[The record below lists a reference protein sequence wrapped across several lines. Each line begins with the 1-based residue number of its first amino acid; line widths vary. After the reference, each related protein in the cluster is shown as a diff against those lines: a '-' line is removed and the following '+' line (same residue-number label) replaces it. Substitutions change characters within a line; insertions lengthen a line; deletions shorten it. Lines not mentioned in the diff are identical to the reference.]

1 VYKSLGALLLA
12 ALLAWPAAAAEPTL
26 PAVPSSSLD
35 DGAAP
40 VPGEDCSEG
49 AAGSRLVVGAD
60 FVLWWLREGRLPP
73 TLSTSSPAS
82 RGLLG
87 QPDTRTL
94 YGGDRLETRHGDR
107 FNGVRV
113 TLGYWFDEGQ
123 ACGIEGNAFFLER
136 DSTHFKAT
144 SDGGTLLARV
154 YENPDGSPA
163 SYIVAGQA
171 PTGPRNGGF
180 VGYSRIELFGQE
192 ANLVAPLLCGDGF
205 RLESLGGVR
214 FLQMRDR
221 TDLTAT
227 GRTLPDQTTLFGL
240 EDHYR
245 VGNAYYGGQVGLRG
259 ELSGGRWFINLR
271 GEVGLGADV
280 EQVRAFGASLYQTP
294 AQRVV
299 TPVGLTVQAS
309 NRGTF
314 HRTAL
319 NGVSEVGVNV
329 GCRVIDHVRVS
340 AGYTFLLWDS
350 PLRSGDQIDPV
361 VNKIAGTP
369 PARPAIPFKED
380 LFWAQGLNAGV
391 EFSW

>member
-1 VYKSLGALLLA
+1 VSKPLA
-12 ALLAWPAAAAEPTL
+12 VVFLTALLACPAAAADDGE
-26 PAVPSSSLD
+26 AVPE
-35 DGAAP
+35 P
-40 VPGEDCSEG
+40 

-60 FVLWWLREGRLPP
+60 YLLWWLREGRLAP
-73 TLSTSSPAS
+73 TLTTSSQAS
-82 RGLLG
+82 QGLLG

-113 TLGYWFDEGQ
+113 TLGYWFDDDHG
-123 ACGIEGNAFFLER
+123 CGVEANGFFLER

-144 SDGGTLLARV
+144 SNGSTLLALV

-163 SYIVAGQA
+163 SSIVAGQA
-171 PTGPRNGGF
+171 PTGLRNGGF
-180 VGYSRIELFGQE
+180 VGYSRVELFGQE
-192 ANLVAPLLCGDGF
+192 ANLVTPLFAGDGF
-205 RLESLGGVR
+205 RLEALGGAR

-245 VGNAYYGGQVGLRG
+245 AGNAYYGGQAGLRAD
-259 ELSGGRWFINLR
+259 LSGGWWFVNLR

-280 EQVRAFGASLYQTP
+280 ERVRAFGATLFQTP
-294 AQRVV
+294 TQRVV

-329 GCRVIDHVRVS
+329 GCRLADCVRVY

-361 VNKIAGTP
+361 VNKVAGTA

-380 LFWAQGLNAGV
+380 LFWAQGLSAGV